1 MSRSHTHGWSALA
14 AIVVLSFAAAA
25 TQAQDSGAD
34 GAPPSGQVA
43 APTVAATPPD
53 TSQASVDVVLEGAFV
68 VPAGDLAASFGHTAR
83 GFSAG
88 PGYTLGLRVRWYA
101 GPAIVISPAFHFA
114 KFGEHEDYDDAG
126 ERFHIATSVVRYGL
140 DVLYQAPGGFYH
152 WRPFA
157 GLGVELAQN
166 RYKETFDGDGST
178 YDATKNA
185 FGPRVHAGVR
195 HGDFEFSL
203 SLSWSRFSTPGF
215 FFTGDDTRYRW
226 DAAQITVGYVLPR
239 F

>member
-1 MSRSHTHGWSALA
+1 MSRRDTHGWPALA
-14 AIVVLSFAAAA
+14 TVVVLSLAA
-25 TQAQDSGAD
+25 TVAQAQ
-34 GAPPSGQVA
+34 APA
-43 APTVAATPPD
+43 VAATPPD
-53 TSQASVDVVLEGAFV
+53 TSQASVEVVLEGALAM
-68 VPAGDLAASFGHTAR
+68 PAADLAASFGHTAR

-88 PGYTLGLRVRWYA
+88 SGYALGLRVRWSA
-101 GPAIVISPAFHFA
+101 GSAIVISPAFHFA
-114 KFGEHEDYDDAG
+114 TFAEHEDYDAAG
-126 ERFHIATSVVRYGL
+126 ERFRIATSVVRYGL
-140 DVLYQAPGGFYH
+140 DVLYQAPGSFYH
-152 WRPFA
+152 WRPFV

-166 RYKETFDGDGST
+166 RYQETFDVDGST

-195 HGDFEFSL
+195 RGDFDFSL

-215 FFTGDDTRYRW
+215 FFTGDSTRYSW